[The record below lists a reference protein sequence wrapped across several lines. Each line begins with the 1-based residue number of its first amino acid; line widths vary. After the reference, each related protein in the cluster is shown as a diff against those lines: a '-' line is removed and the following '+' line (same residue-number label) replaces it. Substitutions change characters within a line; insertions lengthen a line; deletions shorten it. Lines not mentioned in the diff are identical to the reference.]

1 MRGPVSPMSGNMGSI
16 RQIILALTALL
27 AGCAPGLREQLE
39 GTWQSN
45 RPLTLVELSRAK
57 GLSEEQIRTLS
68 APEFFGDLTVIYE
81 DGIET
86 AILLGS
92 EWKARYRIVEEG
104 SDYLD
109 VESWDSLAAE
119 RVTLRYRF
127 RAEYLLVPVQK
138 LGFHDAFSRL
148 PDQ

>member
-1 MRGPVSPMSGNMGSI
+1 MALARRIV
-16 RQIILALTALL
+16 LALTALL
-27 AGCAPGLREQLE
+27 VGCAPGLPDQLE
-39 GTWQSN
+39 GAWQSN
-45 RPLTLVELSRAK
+45 RPLTLVELSKAK

-86 AILLGS
+86 AILLDT

-104 SDYLD
+104 PDYLD

-127 RAEYLLVPVQK
+127 RGEHLLVPVQD
-138 LGFHDAFSRL
+138 LGFHEVFSRL
-148 PDQ
+148 PDR